1 VGAVPLGAETTESS
15 TSFFVG
21 LGPEINANSRE
32 GIAASFNLSLGLDF
46 SRSFGAGLMTGLSDD
61 FDKLSTLEFRA
72 FFRYY
77 IAAEVSFLSG
87 FAASKQP
94 GIHALACTETSCFA
108 GNTGPFVQ
116 AEFGTSIF
124 FEKNA
129 TTPAFLSGLTLGW
142 RFPINANTYIE
153 PALRGG
159 YPTLW
164 GIGVSI
170 GGAF

>member
-1 VGAVPLGAETTESS
+1 VPLSAETESN

-46 SRSFGAGLMTGLSDD
+46 GRSFGAGLMTGLSDN
-61 FDKLSTLEFRA
+61 FDNLSTLEFRA

-77 IAAEVSFLSG
+77 LATEVSALSG
-87 FAASKQP
+87 
-94 GIHALACTETSCFA
+94 FA

-124 FEKNA
+124 FEKET
-129 TTPAFLSGLTLGW
+129 TTPAFLTGLTLGW

-164 GIGVSI
+164 GLGVAI